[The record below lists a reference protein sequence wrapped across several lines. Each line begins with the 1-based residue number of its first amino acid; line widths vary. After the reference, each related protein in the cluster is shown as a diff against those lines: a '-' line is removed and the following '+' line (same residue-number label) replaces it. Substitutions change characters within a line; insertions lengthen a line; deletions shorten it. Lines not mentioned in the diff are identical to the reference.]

1 MIVFLVLAVGVFSN
15 LAEGRNILASEA
27 EAIQYCS
34 TANEAL
40 REQKNIIGL
49 ASWAQSSNIT
59 DANDEAYVS
68 FNLT

>member
-1 MIVFLVLAVGVFSN
+1 MIRSLVVGLFVI
-15 LAEGRNILASEA
+15 GVTASVHGATVDEA
-27 EAIQYCS
+27 KQYCV

-59 DANDEAYVS
+59 DANDAAYVS
-68 FNLT
+68 H